1 MDADEDLD
9 YNEEDDWETISSS
22 SIEEE
27 DNDDSDY
34 NPEEDEY

>member
-1 MDADEDLD
+1 LD

-27 DNDDSDY
+27 DNDVNDSDY
-34 NPEEDEY
+34 DPEKDEY